1 MINILAR
8 VALYQEKFCINLFHF
23 LIFFFFC
30 VTRKHFRSSLKLE
43 FSSSSSSCA
52 HTNVLT
58 VRTTH
63 QSALMRWH
71 MCDFYK
77 IIRKCHLLSKKHSR
91 FIQSLPVQF
100 IEETQK
106 IFFIRF
112 LLPSRAHKLNHH
124 HHLQQHTHMTSI
136 YREK

>member
-1 MINILAR
+1 MSPYIRKNFVSI
-8 VALYQEKFCINLFHF
+8 YFTFSY
-23 LIFFFFC
+23 FFFC

-100 IEETQK
+100 IEETQNFFLLDSFCLYAHINWIIIIIYSSIHTWHQFIAKNK
-106 IFFIRF
+106 IF
-112 LLPSRAHKLNHH
+112 
-124 HHLQQHTHMTSI
+124 
-136 YREK
+136 